1 MPFRNPKERVWRAM
15 FDNLDV
21 FGAGYLDIGRV
32 KDVLID
38 LGYTSTVGNMM
49 EALDANRDGNLS
61 FEEFCT
67 GMAKCAE
74 LKMKLA
80 SPASKG
86 ALADLDV
93 PVTTVP
99 LKFPEGVRTA
109 LYTDNVFEVIRK
121 MNDAKAR
128 SIPVV
133 ETKSKRLVG
142 MLDCFDIV
150 CFIATIAPL
159 AKADG
164 AAMGE
169 NLLEIYGDRLS
180 EVCARDLMN
189 YSGINQTVTLKETQ
203 SLRQA
208 AELLLKKR
216 VRRIPVIN
224 EYSEVVNV
232 ISQVTLVQ
240 FLQHNIS
247 LLASGDVGF
256 AQLESSVED
265 LNLGGYG
272 VVQVPMSSTVVQAVH
287 KLARDKVTSTAVV
300 DNDGRVQGH
309 ISSKDICMLLL
320 ENELSFSKMLTQKLS
335 ETSILSGRT
344 LHKRKKYIT
353 AKPSTSLRD
362 IAQRF
367 VDSEFEV
374 HRIFIADNHQRP
386 IEMVS
391 LLDILPYA
399 LMMER

>member
-232 ISQVTLVQ
+232 ISQ
-240 FLQHNIS
+240 
-247 LLASGDVGF
+247 
-256 AQLESSVED
+256 
-265 LNLGGYG
+265 
-272 VVQVPMSSTVVQAVH
+272 
-287 KLARDKVTSTAVV
+287 
-300 DNDGRVQGH
+300 
-309 ISSKDICMLLL
+309 DICMLLL

-386 IEMVS
+386 IEMLESSVEDLNLGGYGVVQVPMS
-391 LLDILPYA
+391 STVVQAVHKLARDKVTSTAVVDNDGRVQGHISSKYHFWFRMAASQMFILA
-399 LMMER
+399 FGM